1 MDYVWT
7 ATPAVLTLTFDS
19 TNLLTPQCSD
29 IAINDDVLVELEEQF
44 SVSLTATNN
53 PSGQIMLQTSSAT
66 VTITDN
72 DGKLIGIHSM
82 YMYLYV

>member
-1 MDYVWT
+1 MDYDWT
-7 ATPAVLTLTFDS
+7 TTPAVMTLTFDS

-29 IAINDDVLVELEEQF
+29 ITINDDNLVELEEQF

-53 PSGQIMLQTSSAT
+53 PSGQIILQTSSAN

-72 DGKLIGIHSM
+72 DGKLI
-82 YMYLYV
+82 

>member
-1 MDYVWT
+1 MDYNWT

-29 IAINDDVLVELEEQF
+29 ITINDDVLVELEEQF

-53 PSGQIMLQTSSAT
+53 PSGQIMLQTSSANI
-66 VTITDN
+66 TITDN
-72 DGKLIGIHSM
+72 DGKLI
-82 YMYLYV
+82 

>member
-1 MDYVWT
+1 MDYNWT

-29 IAINDDVLVELEEQF
+29 ITIIDDDLVELEEQF
-44 SVSLTATNN
+44 SVSLNATNN
-53 PSGQIMLQTSSAT
+53 PSGQIILQTSSAN

-72 DGKLIGIHSM
+72 DGKLI
-82 YMYLYV
+82 